1 MPPSK
6 ATTNFRCGFWQGVV
20 TPILFDAIS
29 CNGIVFVL
37 ISYNGRGGS
46 LYACDSHLVSRSP
59 HVVPTVALSE
69 VGSSGSHDG
78 KNHLATS
85 ATIFGFAP
93 RRLGC
98 VGRGTDELGST
109 VWHTSFSS
117 KVIAFIF
124 SSSSHIRAS
133 NALYFSAQFS
143 LPLFKIVVFC
153 IGGGWFTYQ
162 DQPKLDHR
170 STANYKMCI

>member
-1 MPPSK
+1 V
-6 ATTNFRCGFWQGVV
+6 G
-20 TPILFDAIS
+20 
-29 CNGIVFVL
+29 
-37 ISYNGRGGS
+37 
-46 LYACDSHLVSRSP
+46 
-59 HVVPTVALSE
+59 PTIALSE

-93 RRLGC
+93 RQPGC
-98 VGRGTDELGST
+98 VGKGTDELGNT

-117 KVIAFIF
+117 KVIAFNF

-133 NALYFSAQFS
+133 NALYFSTQFS

-162 DQPKLDHR
+162 EQPELNHR